1 MPFGEYADFADCVKK
16 NKDKKSPEGYCATI
30 QRKVEGESL
39 KLISFEDT
47 HSHGK
52 RDLEKGMGST
62 QKSLPEP
69 TGTKIIRDYVK
80 NEIIKEKQDSI
91 KEQEERIKRFG
102 DMLSKTAKMS
112 ETEKKLF
119 YEYGRYGELVEKG
132 MGTQQEDSMLEM
144 MTVNVSEGVLTD
156 DDILKKIN
164 RLKEGNEKRRTYIDE
179 VEDSLKVIEDSG
191 VLELKLGPNTQ
202 EIGKRGFKNGLGY
215 NDFKKTPL
223 GKKLDLKEL
232 RQNQRVVLKNPYVR
246 GHYGEDADKYWD
258 FKDDTTTF
266 KEFNEALG
274 GKTLINYSI
283 TKDVPENTQNAGK
296 QIVNV
301 WNMLSDE
308 DRSGI
313 TQLNVKYTENYPKD
327 NELGHWMSATE
338 HDAKV
343 KGEYDENESI
353 YNIGEITI
361 TLGEHK
367 QIGIDKVIDSLL
379 HEVAHNRLDRMKEE
393 NPEIVAKFQ
402 EDIIKYTEEHG
413 AATGYADSYYESYKK
428 ALKDAD
434 ATIRKKID
442 IGQLPKDTNIE
453 NAIKDDWFV
462 KLQAWKVATETHSA
476 LFGYINSPEGI
487 FKPRR
492 EYFRVKDEH
501 LKPISDIMKK
511 TLYPDQPQKEAKKKP
526 EHEKRVR

>member
-1 MPFGEYADFADCVKK
+1 MPFGEYTDFADCVKK
-16 NKDKKSPEGYCATI
+16 NKNKKSPEGYCATI

-69 TGTKIIRDYVK
+69 TATKVMRDYVK
-80 NEIIKEKQDSI
+80 NEIIKEKQDSR
-91 KEQEERIKRFG
+91 KKQEEKIKKYG
-102 DMLSKTAKMS
+102 DILAKTAKMS
-112 ETEKKLF
+112 DEEKKLF
-119 YEYGRYGELVEKG
+119 YERGEYGELVEKG
-132 MGTQQEDSMLEM
+132 MGTEEEDLLLQ
-144 MTVNVSEGVLTD
+144 NVQFRGDIGD
-156 DDILKKIN
+156 DALLKKIN
-164 RLKEGNEKRRTYIDE
+164 RLKEGNEKRDEYINE
-179 VEDSLKVIEDSG
+179 LEDSLKVIEDSG

-215 NDFKKTPL
+215 GDFKKTPL
-223 GKKLDLKEL
+223 GKKLDMKEL
-232 RQNQRVVLKNPYVR
+232 RQNQHVVLKNPYHL
-246 GHYGEDADKYWD
+246 GQDEYYD
-258 FKDDTTTF
+258 FRTRETTF
-266 KEFNEALG
+266 KEFNEALD
-274 GKTLINYSI
+274 GKTLINYTI
-283 TKDVPENTQNAGK
+283 TKDVPEKTQQAGK
-296 QIVNV
+296 QLITA

-313 TQLNVKYTENYPKD
+313 TQLNVKYTEIFPKD
-327 NELGHWMSATE
+327 SELGHWMSALE
-338 HDAKV
+338 HDDKV
-343 KGEYDENESI
+343 KGKYDENESI